1 MSKKNLLIVEDEPDI
16 AAMQK
21 DFFEMH
27 DFIVDVV
34 TNGLEAIKSFDKKNY
49 DFILSDIKMPKADGF
64 YLLEKFSQKN
74 HEAGKPKFF
83 FVTGVPDLDQDNI
96 LSLGA
101 DGVFAKPI
109 NFGRLLNA
117 MHKA

>member
-16 AAMQK
+16 AAMQR

-27 DFIVDVV
+27 EFKVDVV
-34 TNGLEAIKSFDKKNY
+34 TNGIDAVKFCNQKKY

-64 YLLEKFSQKN
+64 YLLENFGQQN
-74 HEAGKPKFF
+74 HESGKPKFF
-83 FVTGVPDLDQDNI
+83 IVSGLPDLDEENI
-96 LSLGA
+96 LSLRA
-101 DGVFAKPI
+101 DGIFGKPI
-109 NFGRLLNA
+109 NFGKLLNA

>member
-16 AAMQK
+16 AAMQR

-27 DFIVDVV
+27 EFEVDVV
-34 TNGLEAIKSFDKKNY
+34 TNGMEAVKFWDKKKY

-74 HEAGKPKFF
+74 HEKGKPKFF
-83 FVTGVPDLDQDNI
+83 FVTGVPDLDEEHI

-101 DGVFAKPI
+101 DGVFGKPI
-109 NFGRLLNA
+109 NFGKLLNA
-117 MHKA
+117 IHKS